1 MVTPKPNETLVV
13 AVTGA
18 AGQISYSLLPLLA
31 NGTVFGP
38 QQRIQLRLLEI
49 PPALTAL
56 SGVTMELIDGAYP
69 LLESIIETSDP
80 MVAFRNADVA
90 ILVGAFPRKQGM
102 ERKDLLSKNV
112 SIFKT
117 QGEALSQVASRDVRV
132 VVVGNPANTNAMV
145 LSRFAVNIPP
155 RNISALTRLDHN
167 RACAQVAHKLGVSVG
182 SVDGVCIWGNHSSTQ
197 YPDVIRATAD
207 GVPVLAKLG
216 GAETVAEH
224 FIPVIQ
230 KRGAAVIKARGLSSA
245 MSAANAIADH
255 MRSWICG
262 DDKIVSMA
270 VAADGSYGIPEGIY
284 YSFPVR
290 CLGRGE
296 YEIVQGIEIDE
307 FSKRYMDAT
316 KDELLSER
324 DDAVSL
330 LA

>member
-38 QQRIQLRLLEI
+38 HQAIQLRLLEI

-56 SGVTMELIDGAYP
+56 SGVVMELTDGAYP
-69 LLESIIETSDP
+69 LLESVVETSDP
-80 MVAFRNADVA
+80 MVAFQNADVA
-90 ILVGAFPRKQGM
+90 MLVGSFPRKQGM

-112 SIFKT
+112 PIFKT
-117 QGEALSQVASRDVRV
+117 QGNALSEVANRDVKV

-145 LSRFAVNIPP
+145 LNRFAPNVPP

-167 RACAQVAHKLGVSVG
+167 RACAQVARKMGVSVG
-182 SVDGVCIWGNHSSTQ
+182 QVDGVCIWGNHSSTQ
-197 YPDVIRATAD
+197 YPDVVRATAD

-216 GAETVAEH
+216 GTEAVAEG
-224 FIPVIQ
+224 FIPLIQ

-255 MRSWICG
+255 TRSWICG

-270 VAADGSYGIPEGIY
+270 VPADGSYGIPEGIY

-290 CLGRGE
+290 CIGRGQ
-296 YEIVQGIEIDE
+296 YEIVQGIAIDD
-307 FSKRYMDAT
+307 FSRRYIDAT
-316 KDELLSER
+316 RDELLAER
-324 DDAVSL
+324 EEAASL
-330 LA
+330 LE